1 MTERELTTAPV
12 PLTTD
17 LPSLLDP
24 PPLPPSAP
32 TAPLLT
38 ALLYRA
44 CPPLGSAAHSPRS
57 LKILLDS
64 AATAHPLGGLLHDGN
79 LFAQQ
84 LLLGASAL
92 TMGAATLTKLAHT
105 ARRRSVHNAK
115 ATLGAVGTLAHAC
128 VWLLGLDDIA
138 VMLATTAL
146 QAATTCTQLAVG
158 FALPA

>member
-1 MTERELTTAPV
+1 MLELTTAPV

-17 LPSLLDP
+17 LPAFLEPSPRP
-24 PPLPPSAP
+24 PRLHRA
-32 TAPLLT
+32 
-38 ALLYRA
+38 ALLYRT
-44 CPPLGSAAHSPRS
+44 CPSLDSAAHFPRS
-57 LKILLDS
+57 LKMLLDS
-64 AATAHPLGGLLHDGN
+64 AATAHPLGGPLRDGD

-105 ARRRSVHNAK
+105 SQRRSVHNAK
-115 ATLGAVGTLAHAC
+115 ATIGAVGTLAHAC
-128 VWLLGLDDIA
+128 VWLLGLDDVA

-146 QAATTCTQLAVG
+146 QAATTYTQLVVG